1 MDCHSKE
8 MMSMTESQTKGP
20 MPPHF
25 VHRPRL
31 KAKHVLTAWQSVA
44 EIYNHTVI

>member
-8 MMSMTESQTKGP
+8 MISMTASQTKGP

-25 VHRPRL
+25 AHRPRL

-44 EIYNHTVI
+44 EIYNRTVI